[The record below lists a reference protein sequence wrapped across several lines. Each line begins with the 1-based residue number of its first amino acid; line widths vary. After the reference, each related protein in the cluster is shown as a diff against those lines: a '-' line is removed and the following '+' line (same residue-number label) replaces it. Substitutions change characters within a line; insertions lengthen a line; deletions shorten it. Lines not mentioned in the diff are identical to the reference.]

1 MFARFGSY
9 LSNLFAADLGA
20 FGGPSPDEATAG
32 HIRGEQLAL
41 VLRHTPSMM
50 LANVCNA
57 TILALALWQSPDRVM
72 AIAWASTMFCGAV
85 YFGARAQASRRIA
98 KPQSVSRRAIHRLV
112 RNAFMLGIMW
122 AIVPA
127 SFFANATTGGQL
139 VITCLCAGLL
149 AGGAFAFATIP
160 IAAIAFT
167 APIFIG
173 TAICVGR
180 NGDLAYLLVAV
191 LVVTY
196 ACILLRGV
204 LTYAF
209 GFTHRL
215 MLQFETAKAVRLD
228 SLTRLPNRLSLNE
241 SLESALAEIDR
252 PEGGFSLLLLDLDG
266 FKLVNDHLG
275 HPAGDEFLVQLA
287 ARLRRCTNE
296 SEIVARIGGDEFA
309 LLGPAKPEAASE
321 LADRIAAVFA
331 DPFVIDG
338 QNIIG
343 STTVGIALAPRDGRT
358 SNDLFEHVDIALY
371 RAKKAGPATTR
382 FFEADDDLVA
392 KERRALQRDLEKA
405 IERDE
410 LFILY
415 QPLFNLSENRITGF
429 EALLRWR
436 HPRRGIIPPVEFIA
450 IAEQS
455 GLIHAIGGWAIR
467 QACAELSRWPRDI
480 RVSVNCSA
488 IQFQNA
494 NILATVVRA
503 LEETEISPERLEIE
517 ITESMLIARYGS
529 ALLILQSLL
538 ELGVT
543 VALDDFGTGFSS
555 LTYLRKL
562 PFRRIKVDQSFIRE
576 MLTVPDCA
584 AIVQSVIRLA
594 HELRME
600 VVAEGVETIEQLD
613 YLRKTDCNEVQ
624 GYLIGRPMPAEK
636 VCEMLDNQVPQTAL
650 A

>member
-1 MFARFGSY
+1 
-9 LSNLFAADLGA
+9 
-20 FGGPSPDEATAG
+20 
-32 HIRGEQLAL
+32 
-41 VLRHTPSMM
+41 
-50 LANVCNA
+50 
-57 TILALALWQSPDRVM
+57 
-72 AIAWASTMFCGAV
+72 
-85 YFGARAQASRRIA
+85 
-98 KPQSVSRRAIHRLV
+98 
-112 RNAFMLGIMW
+112 
-122 AIVPA
+122 
-127 SFFANATTGGQL
+127 
-139 VITCLCAGLL
+139 
-149 AGGAFAFATIP
+149 
-160 IAAIAFT
+160 
-167 APIFIG
+167 
-173 TAICVGR
+173 
-180 NGDLAYLLVAV
+180 
-191 LVVTY
+191 
-196 ACILLRGV
+196 
-204 LTYAF
+204 
-209 GFTHRL
+209 

-228 SLTRLPNRLSLNE
+228 PLTRLPNRLSLNE